1 MILRE
6 TPETVKPRN
15 AGAKARLIEPSPLP
29 EWISDRQAC
38 QITGLGRTATR
49 ELLAELEADGQV
61 PVLRNHGVRY
71 HRDGLRAA
79 LLRLAEKE

>member
-1 MILRE
+1 MILRD
-6 TPETVKPRN
+6 TPEVVKKGTP
-15 AGAKARLIEPSPLP
+15 AAARVDAPLP

-38 QITGLGRTATR
+38 QITGFGRTATR